1 LSAFREAVFRYSK
14 FKTDLERIRN
24 GARPVYAGAFWRDI
38 EAIQDSRPGAGDRAV
53 RQAAQISKATFG
65 DYGDL
70 TVGGQW
76 LGPTQDRMYELVE
89 ELGLRTYPTYDAGKL
104 LLQPNGKQQ
113 RMGSQKGAVPRL
125 NPFALV
131 DLARGF
137 ATYDRLAKTVPLDRP
152 AATWRPCSRSV
163 TARSRTGS
171 RAARY
176 G

>member
-1 LSAFREAVFRYSK
+1 MAHGSFA
-14 FKTDLERIRN
+14 D
-24 GARPVYAGAFWRDI
+24 GQWI
-38 EAIQDSRPGAGDRAV
+38 E
-53 RQAAQISKATFG
+53 
-65 DYGDL
+65 
-70 TVGGQW
+70 VGGQW

-89 ELGLRTYPTYDAGKL
+89 ELGLRTYPTYDDGKL
-104 LLQPNGKQQ
+104 LLQLNGKQQ

-152 AATWRPCSRSV
+152 AGTWRPCSRSV

-171 RAARY
+171 RAAR
-176 G
+176 